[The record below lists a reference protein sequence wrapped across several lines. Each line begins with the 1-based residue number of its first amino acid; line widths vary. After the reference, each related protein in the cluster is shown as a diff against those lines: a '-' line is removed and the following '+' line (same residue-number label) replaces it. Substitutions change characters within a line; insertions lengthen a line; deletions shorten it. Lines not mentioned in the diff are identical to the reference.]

1 MGRLPNLL
9 VIGAMKC
16 GTSSLHRYLDLHPE
30 IAMSGAKELNFFL
43 PVDAGAGA
51 GSAAHDREAALLAE
65 RSNRGRGMRWYE
77 SQFAEAPIRGESS
90 VAYSFP
96 WFPDV
101 AEEIAGELGEPRLI
115 YIVRDPIERMLSHRD
130 QFARRDPRPPAE
142 ALLDEQGPYLQT
154 SRYTTALAP
163 FIDRIGRERLLI
175 VDQARLRDERAEA
188 LSEILGFL
196 GLDPSPVLASPVLE
210 EESNVSSGKG
220 RAFRIA
226 EKARSSTPGAALASR
241 LPRGLRSRVADSLRR
256 GEGEAGEEALSPEQ
270 RARLLALLEPEIAG
284 LEELTGWDLRRWRH

>member
-16 GTSSLHRYLDLHPE
+16 GTSSLHRYLDLHPQ

-43 PVDAGAGA
+43 PVDAGGGA
-51 GSAAHDREAALLAE
+51 GSAVNDREAALLAE

-101 AEEIAGELGEPRLI
+101 AAEIASGLGEPSLI
-115 YIVRDPIERMLSHRD
+115 YVVRDPLERMLSHLD
-130 QFARRDPRPPAE
+130 QFARRDPRPPAQ
-142 ALLDEQGPYLQT
+142 ALLDERSPYLQA
-154 SRYTTALAP
+154 SRYATALAP
-163 FIDRIGRERLLI
+163 FLERFGRERLLI
-175 VDQARLRDERAEA
+175 VDQARLRDERAA
-188 LSEILGFL
+188 VLSEILGFL
-196 GLDPSPVLASPVLE
+196 GLDPSPVLTSPVLE
-210 EESNVSSGKG
+210 FESNVSSGKG

-226 EKARSSTPGAALASR
+226 EKARSSAPGAAVASR

-256 GEGEAGEEALSPEQ
+256 GSADGGAKLTAAQ
-270 RARLLALLEPEIAG
+270 RAQLLALLEPEIAG
-284 LEELTGWDLRRWRH
+284 VEKLTGWDLSRWRD

>member
-1 MGRLPNLL
+1 
-9 VIGAMKC
+9 MKC

-51 GSAAHDREAALLAE
+51 GSAINDREAALLAE
-65 RSNRGRGMRWYE
+65 RSNRGRGMHWYG

-101 AEEIAGELGEPRLI
+101 AREIAGALGEPRLI
-115 YIVRDPIERMLSHRD
+115 YLVRDPIERMLSHRD
-130 QFARRDPRPPAE
+130 QFARRDPRPPAQ
-142 ALLDEQGPYLQT
+142 ALLDERAPYLQA
-154 SRYTTALAP
+154 SRYATALAP
-163 FIDRIGRERLLI
+163 FLERFGRERLLI
-175 VDQARLRDERAEA
+175 VDHAQLRDERAEA

-196 GLDPSPVLASPVLE
+196 GLDPSPVLASPVLTQ
-210 EESNVSSGKG
+210 ESNVSSGKG

-226 EKARSSTPGAALASR
+226 EKARSSPPGAAVASR
-241 LPRGLRSRVADSLRR
+241 LPRGLRSRVADALRR
-256 GEGEAGEEALSPEQ
+256 NPAGDGVELTAEQ

-284 LEELTGWDLRRWRH
+284 VEKLTGWDLARWRV

>member
-51 GSAAHDREAALLAE
+51 GSAVDDREAALLAE

-101 AEEIAGELGEPRLI
+101 AAEIANELGEPRLV
-115 YIVRDPIERMLSHRD
+115 YVVRDPIERMLSHRD
-130 QFARRDPRPPAE
+130 QFARRDPRPPAQ
-142 ALLDEQGPYLQT
+142 ALLDERAPYLQA
-154 SRYTTALAP
+154 SRYATALAP
-163 FIDRIGRERLLI
+163 FLERFGREQLLI
-175 VDQARLRDERAEA
+175 VDQARLRDERGAA
-188 LSEILGFL
+188 LEEILGFL
-196 GLDPSPVLASPVLE
+196 GLDPSPVLASPALAD
-210 EESNVSSGKG
+210 ESNVSSGKG
-220 RAFRIA
+220 RAFRVA
-226 EKARSSTPGAALASR
+226 EKARSSKAGAAVASR
-241 LPRGLRSRVADSLRR
+241 LPRRLRSRVADSLRKDDAP
-256 GEGEAGEEALSPEQ
+256 GSGEELTTEQ
-270 RARLLALLEPEIAG
+270 RGRLLALLEPEIAG
-284 LEELTGWDLRRWRH
+284 IEELTGWDLSRWRT